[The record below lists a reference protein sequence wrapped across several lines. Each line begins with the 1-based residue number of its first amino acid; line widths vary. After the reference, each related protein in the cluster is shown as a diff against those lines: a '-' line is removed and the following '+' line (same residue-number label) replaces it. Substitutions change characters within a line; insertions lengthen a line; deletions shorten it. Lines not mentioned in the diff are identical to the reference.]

1 MAEPTVSELVR
12 QVGALVE
19 QVTRLADRL
28 DRDYIRRD
36 VYTSNR
42 IADDRRFNLIE
53 DKDKNRDENAAD
65 TRRQLI
71 VGIALAGITALLA
84 LLLSVRF
91 VIGGG

>member
-28 DRDYIRRD
+28 DRDYLRRD
-36 VYTSNR
+36 IYASNR
-42 IADDRRFNLIE
+42 VADNRRLDKIE
-53 DKDKNRDENAAD
+53 DKDETRDKNAAD

-91 VIGGG
+91 IIGGG